1 VIVRLTQW
9 QPRSGLSRDEAQDAW
24 RRHAELVESLPG
36 LRRYVQKHAVLAP
49 DGSEPPY
56 AGLGEA
62 WFDSEASARA
72 ALASEEWKAVLE
84 DASRFMDLETVVAAW
99 AEQRL
104 ELTPSRPVGAP

>member
-1 VIVRLTQW
+1 MTRE
-9 QPRSGLSRDEAQDAW
+9 EAQAAW
-24 RRHAELVESLPG
+24 QAHADVVKRVPG
-36 LRRYVQKHAVLAP
+36 LRRYVQKHTVVAP

-62 WFDSEASARA
+62 WFDDEAAVKT
-72 ALASEEWKAVLE
+72 ALASPEWRSVLD

-104 ELTPSRPVGAP
+104 DEVRPG